1 MVRTLDLFCGGGCSG
16 WGAKA
21 AGAKIVASVDAWKP
35 ASDTYKVN
43 FPRAL
48 VVNKR
53 MERDGV
59 RDLLPASIGAI
70 DLLISSPECTNHS
83 IAKGAKP
90 RDEESRS
97 SGWYV
102 VEAMKE
108 LKPRWFVLENVS
120 ALRNWT
126 GYNELVGA
134 MADLGYNMTSGVLDA
149 ADFGVPQSRRRLFI
163 VGDRE
168 RLPQLPQKSGLPHMP
183 ARTILDPAGTW
194 KSKPLYSL
202 NRSPNTLARA
212 EAGIEKLGKG
222 VDFLVVY
229 YGSDKAGG
237 WQTLDRPLRT
247 LTTLDRFGLVEWI
260 DGVPMLRMLQI
271 PELKRAMGLPQEF
284 SFAGVSRRDQVK
296 ILGNGVC
303 GPVMEAVVRTLTA
316 KVASAA
322 QIDRNLMRR
331 AA

>member
-16 WGAKA
+16 WGAMA
-21 AGAKIVASVDAWKP
+21 AGADIVASIDAWKP
-35 ASDTYKVN
+35 AADTYKVN
-43 FPRAL
+43 FPRAH
-48 VVNKR
+48 VVNQR

-59 RDLLPASIGAI
+59 RALLPSSIGPI

-83 IAKGAKP
+83 VAKGAKP

-102 VEAMKE
+102 VEAMRK

-134 MADLGYNMTSGVLDA
+134 MADLNYNIASGVLDA

-168 RLPQLPQKSGLPHMP
+168 RDPKLPEKSGAPHVP
-183 ARTILDPAGTW
+183 ARSILDPAGTW
-194 KSKPLYSL
+194 KSKPLYSPG
-202 NRSPNTLARA
+202 RSPNTLARA

-260 DGVPMLRMLQI
+260 DGVPTLRMLQI
-271 PELKRAMGLPQEF
+271 PELKRAMGLPPEF
-284 SFAGVSRRDQVK
+284 SFAGTSRRDQVK

-303 GPVMEAVVRTLTA
+303 GPVMEAVVKTLTA
-316 KVASAA
+316 DADVKRIERRS
-322 QIDRNLMRR
+322 LRR

>member
-35 ASDTYKVN
+35 AADTYKAN

-102 VEAMKE
+102 VEAMRE
-108 LKPRWFVLENVS
+108 LNPRWFVLENVS

-126 GYNELVGA
+126 GYNELVGS
-134 MADLGYNMTSGVLDA
+134 MAELGYNMNSGVLDA

-168 RLPQLPQKSGLPHMP
+168 RQPQLPQKSGLPHVP
-183 ARTILDPAGTW
+183 ARSILDPAGTW
-194 KSKPLYSL
+194 KSKPLYSP

-260 DGVPMLRMLQI
+260 DDVPMLRMLQI
-271 PELKRAMGLPQEF
+271 PELKRAMGLPPEF

-316 KVASAA
+316 KAASAA
-322 QIDRNLMRR
+322 QIDPHLLHR